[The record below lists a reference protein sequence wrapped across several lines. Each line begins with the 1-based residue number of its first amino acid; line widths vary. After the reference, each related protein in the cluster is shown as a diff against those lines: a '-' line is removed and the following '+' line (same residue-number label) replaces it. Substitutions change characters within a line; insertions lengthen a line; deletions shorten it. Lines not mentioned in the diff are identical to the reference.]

1 MNPDLVVR
9 NPDSDPAERTG
20 SGSPPQQQ
28 PTVHQSCTSILAN
41 ILPPPPGVFVKVIVR
56 VREKVEMK
64 KRERGKKGKLAEIE
78 KKICK
83 GETKARKMHKD

>member
-1 MNPDLVVR
+1 
-9 NPDSDPAERTG
+9 
-20 SGSPPQQQ
+20 
-28 PTVHQSCTSILAN
+28 
-41 ILPPPPGVFVKVIVR
+41 
-56 VREKVEMK
+56 MK